1 MILKELKCPGCGAPL
16 KAKVRDMLLDCSHCG
31 KVLQFADGDV
41 VPVEYLIAA
50 PVQQYPNAE
59 LLYVP
64 FWVIR
69 GELDVSREEI
79 SGGGIRRFI
88 SGQKQM
94 RGVRD
99 FYVCAADMPE
109 KDSRVWNM
117 DLTLTQPEFPDCR
130 EHFQDGKKVVTVMD
144 RDTAAEN
151 AEFLFIRYETEI
163 PGTLQKLE
171 YTFHVQGCRIL
182 YIPVWKTSTAY
193 TLGV

>member
-16 KAKVRDMLLDCSHCG
+16 KAKVRDLLLDCSHCG
-31 KVLQFADGDV
+31 KVLQFMDGEIQN
-41 VPVEYLIAA
+41 VEYMIAA
-50 PVQQYPNAE
+50 PAQQLQNAE

-69 GELDVSREEI
+69 AELEVSHEDI

-117 DLTLTQPEFPDCR
+117 DLTLTQPEFSDCR
-130 EHFQDGKKVVTVMD
+130 DMFRDGKKIVTVMD
-144 RDTAAEN
+144 RGTAAEN

-163 PGTLQKLE
+163 PGTLQELE
-171 YTFHVQGCRIL
+171 YTFHVHGSRIL
-182 YIPVWKTSTAY
+182 FIPVWKTSTAY